1 MAADR
6 TVVLAGARGDR
17 VAITGAVIEPPD
29 TPGEVVELG
38 DATVIPGLVDAHV
51 HFPSWALG
59 LQELRLFGTRSVSE
73 ALERIEA
80 CEKPSQGWLRG
91 RGWREEDWP
100 EAERPTLAA
109 LDEVTGEV
117 PTALR
122 AHDGHTLWV
131 NSAALRLGGA
141 PDHEDGVLREQEAWD
156 FFDTFAAASARETLD
171 AVRAGIPVAHA
182 AGVTGVHDK
191 DGARGLPRRSPR
203 CGTPGS

>member
-6 TVVLAGARGDR
+6 TVVLVTARDR
-17 VAITGAVIEPPD
+17 IAVTGAVIGPPD
-29 TPGEVVELG
+29 TPGEILDLG

-59 LQELRLFGTRSVSE
+59 LRELNLFGTRSVSE

-80 CEKPSQGWLRG
+80 AEKPADGWLRG
-91 RGWREEDWP
+91 RGWREEEWP
-100 EAERPTLAA
+100 AEERPTLAA

-131 NSAALRLGGA
+131 NSAALRVAEEAASGAAGGA
-141 PDHEDGVLREQEAWD
+141 AAAGPSGAEPGILREEAAWD
-156 FFDTFAAASARETLD
+156 FFDTLRGSLATGD
-171 AVRAGIPVAHA
+171 A
-182 AGVTGVHDK
+182 
-191 DGARGLPRRSPR
+191 
-203 CGTPGS
+203 

>member
-1 MAADR
+1 MAGDR
-6 TVVLAGARGDR
+6 TVVLANARVWARGDR
-17 VAITGAVIEPPD
+17 VVVHGAAIAPAAAE
-29 TPGEVVELG
+29 GEVIGLG
-38 DATVIPGLVDAHV
+38 GAPVIPGLVDAHV

-59 LQELRLFGTRSVSE
+59 LRELRLFGTRSVSE

-91 RGWREEDWP
+91 RGWREEDWR
-100 EAERPTLAA
+100 EGERPTLAA

-131 NSAALRLGGA
+131 NSRALQLGGD
-141 PDHEDGVLREQEAWD
+141 PEHEDGVLREQEAWD
-156 FFDTFAAASARETLD
+156 FFETFAAASAQETLD

-182 AGVTGVHDK
+182 A
-191 DGARGLPRRSPR
+191 
-203 CGTPGS
+203 